1 MSSLYQRLGGTEG
14 IHDLV
19 DTIVA
24 AHLENPIIAKRYL
37 PLTQDPARMAT
48 VRKHLCDF
56 LESGAGGPAQ
66 YSGKSMVDAH
76 RGMNISGEEYLAATD
91 DIMGALAK
99 HQIDEATQKDVL
111 GILYSLKPEVMR
123 L

>member
-14 IHDLV
+14 IHALV
-19 DTIVA
+19 DTIIA
-24 AHLENPIIAKRYL
+24 AHLDNPIIAKRYL
-37 PLTQDPARMAT
+37 PLSENPERMAV
-48 VRKHLCDF
+48 VRQHLCDF

-66 YSGKSMVDAH
+66 YSGRSMVDAH

-99 HQIDEATQKDVL
+99 HRLDDATQKDVL
-111 GILYSLKPEVMR
+111 SILYSLKPEVVR